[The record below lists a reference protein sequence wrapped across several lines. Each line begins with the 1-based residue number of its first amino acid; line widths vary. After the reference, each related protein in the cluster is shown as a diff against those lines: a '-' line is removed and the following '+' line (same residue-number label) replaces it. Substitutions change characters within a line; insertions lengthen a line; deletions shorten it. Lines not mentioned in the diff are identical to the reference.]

1 MEELCQNLLISG
13 PDLVLRRKA
22 NDSTKKETESDSNNF
37 DVNRNSSF
45 NQLFK
50 ISITLLLRFNIFKGS

>member
-37 DVNRNSSF
+37 DVNGYLTLRS
-45 NQLFK
+45 LYDYFK
-50 ISITLLLRFNIFKGS
+50 YKHLS